1 MSAERLRAD
10 VFRLRRRKFA
20 WAVLARAS
28 GRPLLIALLVG
39 WPKAIQ
45 AARERVGTQTN
56 ATAADTGAFTT
67 VWPAASGW
75 PVELFLIAAVLAAL
89 AWLVYL
95 LRRSRRPDPEWETA
109 FPIPIDRQAA
119 VVVMVFVD
127 YAHSSGSL
135 RWGLGL
141 AFLGLLAVL
150 VWHQV
155 FRGTSE
161 PAPLVPLASSEAY
174 EPGELEVVAASV
186 RRAARGLRYSQVLVT
201 SRARA
206 AFHEHARL
214 SFGLTPAG
222 MYAVQQEPD
231 ALLRVF
237 GDPVLA
243 EFLHVRAGDL
253 DGRYAWVRRARERG
267 GFTRE
272 FQDVLARMEA
282 WR

>member
-1 MSAERLRAD
+1 VRSGNGPASADALSSIRDRI
-10 VFRLRRRKFA
+10 V
-20 WAVLARAS
+20 
-28 GRPLLIALLVG
+28 RP
-39 WPKAIQ
+39 
-45 AARERVGTQTN
+45 
-56 ATAADTGAFTT
+56 
-67 VWPAASGW
+67 
-75 PVELFLIAAVLAAL
+75 PVSNAAL
-89 AWLVYL
+89 VSL
-95 LRRSRRPDPEWETA
+95 
-109 FPIPIDRQAA
+109 AA
-119 VVVMVFVD
+119 VVVMVFVY
-127 YAHSSGSL
+127 YARFSGSL
-135 RWGLGL
+135 QWGLGL

-150 VWHQV
+150 VWRQV

-161 PAPLVPLASSEAY
+161 PAPLVLPASPEAY
-174 EPGELEVVAASV
+174 EPGELDTVAASV

-206 AFHEHARL
+206 AFLEHARL

-222 MYAVQQEPD
+222 MYAVQQEPE
-231 ALLRVF
+231 ALLRMF